1 MKFKANYFIVPLITI
16 LVAILGSFLT
26 GSGMEWYDIELIRP
40 DITPPDW
47 AFPVAWNLIFV
58 LTTIAALIV
67 YNRSQGKR
75 RFWIAAF
82 FIANAVLNVLWSL
95 LFFKLHLILP
105 AFIEMIVLNLT
116 TVVLIALSCKILKLA
131 SWLMLPYFLWVS
143 FATYL
148 TWLIWQLNV

>member
-1 MKFKANYFIVPLITI
+1 MKFKPNYLTIPLITI
-16 LVAILGSFLT
+16 LVAFLGSLLT
-26 GSGMEWYDIELIRP
+26 ASGMSWYNNQLIRP

-47 AFPVAWNLIFV
+47 AFPLAWNLIFV

-67 YNRSQGKR
+67 INKSQGKR
-75 RFWIAAF
+75 RLWIATF

-95 LFFKLHLILP
+95 LFFKYHLILP

-116 TVVLIALSCKILKLA
+116 TVVLIALSCKISKSA
-131 SWLMLPYFLWVS
+131 SWFLLPYFLWVS

-148 TWLIWQLNV
+148 TYLILVLN

>member
-1 MKFKANYFIVPLITI
+1 MKLKPNYFIIPFITI
-16 LVAILGSFLT
+16 LVAFLGSLLT
-26 GSGMEWYDIELIRP
+26 TSGMLWYDTELIQP
-40 DITPPDW
+40 NITPPKW
-47 AFPVAWNLIFV
+47 VFPLAWNTIFI

-75 RFWIAAF
+75 RLLIVTF

-95 LFFKLHLILP
+95 LFFKLHLLL
-105 AFIEMIVLNLT
+105 AALIEMVILDLT
-116 TVVLIALSCKILKLA
+116 TVVLIALSCKISKLA

-148 TWLIWQLNV
+148 TYLILISNS